1 MLTVILRWN
10 QKRDLIETLVN
21 NILKILFIFFIFS
34 GCSLDR
40 KENSVFYLW
49 DKENKVKEE
58 SQAQLDKTKEIF
70 KKKEILS
77 KEFNP
82 DLRIKLY
89 SKLTNNSSK
98 KNFDNNNGRINYNGN
113 LKSISKYKFKKIE
126 NFYQYEPEIIF
137 NQNNIIFFDNK
148 GAILNF
154 DSNSNLIWKKNYYSK
169 VEKKQ
174 KPILFFAHNEKTLI
188 ITDNIAKF
196 YALNINTGEL
206 LWTKKNTAPFNSQIK
221 IYKDK
226 FYVIDFKNTL
236 RAYSIK
242 DGKEIWKKKTQ
253 DSLIRS
259 QKKLSLVIIKEK
271 IYFNNSLGDISAVD
285 INSGNLIWQTP
296 TQSNLIFD
304 KGFFLKTSD
313 IVANDQMLFFSNNQ
327 NEFFSLDIQ
336 TGNLNWKQ
344 EINSTLRPT
353 IINNFIFTVSSEGYL
368 IVIEKKSG
376 NIIRI
381 NDIFKGPKK
390 NFFSTKKGKT
400 CQKFLS
406 SKNVPCESINPSSK
420 KEKRSKVKPS
430 GFIMGKEK
438 IYLSTNNGR
447 LLVIDINSG
456 KVKSTLKIDSKKIS
470 RPTIV
475 NKNLFVISDDSII
488 KLN

>member
-1 MLTVILRWN
+1 M
-10 QKRDLIETLVN
+10 
-21 NILKILFIFFIFS
+21 
-34 GCSLDR
+34 
-40 KENSVFYLW
+40 
-49 DKENKVKEE
+49 
-58 SQAQLDKTKEIF
+58 
-70 KKKEILS
+70 
-77 KEFNP
+77 
-82 DLRIKLY
+82 
-89 SKLTNNSSK
+89 
-98 KNFDNNNGRINYNGN
+98 
-113 LKSISKYKFKKIE
+113 
-126 NFYQYEPEIIF
+126 
-137 NQNNIIFFDNK
+137 
-148 GAILNF
+148 
-154 DSNSNLIWKKNYYSK
+154 
-169 VEKKQ
+169 
-174 KPILFFAHNEKTLI
+174 
-188 ITDNIAKF
+188 
-196 YALNINTGEL
+196 
-206 LWTKKNTAPFNSQIK
+206 
-221 IYKDK
+221 
-226 FYVIDFKNTL
+226 IDFKNTL

-242 DGKEIWKKKTQ
+242 DGKEIWKQKTQ

-390 NFFSTKKGKT
+390 NFFLTKKGKT

-406 SKNVPCESINPSSK
+406 FKNVPCESINPSSK
-420 KEKRSKVKPS
+420 KETRSKVKPS